1 MGVIEDK
8 LLEAIEIIAE
18 SKDNAIPYDYT
29 VRGRVVEINSNICT
43 VNINGEEYSAYIMN
57 GINIGV
63 NDIVLIKKINNNDSD
78 KVVVGKLGT
87 VGSGGGGGVSLDW
100 NDVINAPTTI
110 SGYGITD
117 AYTKTEVDNKLEEI
131 EVDACWDIEGGNAS
145 TIYTVSQNINGGGAN
160 G

>member
-18 SKDNAIPYDYT
+18 SKDKVIPYDYT
-29 VRGRVVEINSNICT
+29 VRGKVVEINSNVCT

-57 GINIGV
+57 GINIAV

-87 VGSGGGGGVSLDW
+87 VGSGGGGEGSLDW
-100 NDVINAPTTI
+100 NDVINAPTTL

-117 AYTKTEVDNKLEEI
+117 AYTKTEVENKLEEI
-131 EVDACWDIEGGNAS
+131 EVDACWDIEGGNAG